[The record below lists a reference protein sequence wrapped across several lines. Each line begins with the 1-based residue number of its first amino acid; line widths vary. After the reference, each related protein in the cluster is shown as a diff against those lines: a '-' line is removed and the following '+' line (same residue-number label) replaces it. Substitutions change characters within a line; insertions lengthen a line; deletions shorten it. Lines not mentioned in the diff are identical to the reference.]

1 MRPAARAA
9 LKHEVSAE
17 RNSNAGTYV
26 VPALSSGSGGGIRT
40 PDLWVMSPT
49 SCRCS
54 TPRRVLGVWSY
65 RLSARS
71 ARPRRLAVLP
81 PPCRGWGVPA
91 AASPPVGSPPQYSPA
106 LRWVTTGFGM
116 GPGGAST
123 LSATGTPHPR
133 TPEAGTLLLRH
144 APRAT
149 PRSWRAAPLLAGRPR
164 ALHSA
169 TSRLHHASRSGLPA
183 AAGAVVARGGGLT
196 SPWRGPP
203 RCRATT
209 PDGKRSQEVRPR
221 PLGRLG
227 SSRLPAVHLPPIN
240 PVICRGSYL
249 VMSGD
254 ARLGEGFPL
263 RCFQRFARPHVATQ
277 RCRSRDN
284 WRTSGASTPVLS
296 Y

>member
-1 MRPAARAA
+1 M
-9 LKHEVSAE
+9 
-17 RNSNAGTYV
+17 
-26 VPALSSGSGGGIRT
+26 
-40 PDLWVMSPT
+40 
-49 SCRCS
+49 
-54 TPRRVLGVWSY
+54 
-65 RLSARS
+65 
-71 ARPRRLAVLP
+71 
-81 PPCRGWGVPA
+81 
-91 AASPPVGSPPQYSPA
+91 GSPPQYSPA

-123 LSATGTPHPR
+123 LSATGTPHPHR
-133 TPEAGTLLLRH
+133 EARRPSCASPAGGRPALLSAH
-144 APRAT
+144 PRALSRNT
-149 PRSWRAAPLLAGRPR
+149 PHAHPRRSRGAGHGQDEGIPLPLARAAP
-164 ALHSA
+164 
-169 TSRLHHASRSGLPA
+169 RSGPD
-183 AAGAVVARGGGLT
+183 AGSAGDSDL
-196 SPWRGPP
+196 
-203 RCRATT
+203 
-209 PDGKRSQEVRPR
+209 RPR

-284 WRTSGASTPVLS
+284 WHTSGASTPVLS

>member
-1 MRPAARAA
+1 
-9 LKHEVSAE
+9 VS
-17 RNSNAGTYV
+17 
-26 VPALSSGSGGGIRT
+26 
-40 PDLWVMSPT
+40 
-49 SCRCS
+49 
-54 TPRRVLGVWSY
+54 
-65 RLSARS
+65 
-71 ARPRRLAVLP
+71 
-81 PPCRGWGVPA
+81 A

-123 LSATGTPHPR
+123 LSATGTPHPQH
-133 TPEAGTLLLRH
+133 AGGRDPDLLRH
-144 APRAT
+144 APA
-149 PRSWRAAPLLAGRPR
+149 RSRPAPGGSPTRPAWPHHGPSRIRPARSAHRLRPGRSSHLPLARAAPLPR
-164 ALHSA
+164 NDPGWVL
-169 TSRLHHASRSGLPA
+169 LQG
-183 AAGAVVARGGGLT
+183 
-196 SPWRGPP
+196 
-203 RCRATT
+203 
-209 PDGKRSQEVRPR
+209 VRPR

-249 VMSGD
+249 TKSGD